1 LVVARARL
9 HALSK
14 PVRTVIMGAA
24 GRDFHNFN
32 VYFRENPDYEV
43 VAFTATQIP
52 GIEGRTYPPG
62 LSGSRY
68 PNGIPILPEEDLP
81 KLIKERSIE
90 LVVLAYSDLS
100 YADVMHKASIVLACG
115 ADFRLM
121 GPKTTWLKSNLPVV
135 SVCAV
140 RTGAGKS
147 TVSRSVSRSL
157 KKLFGRVVVIRHPM
171 PYGTLEKEVCERFA
185 TYEDMA
191 RYECTIEERE
201 EYEPH
206 IDIGNIVYAGVDYE
220 KILREAEKEA
230 DVILWDGGNNDLPF
244 YKPDLQIVVVDPH
257 RPGDEIGY
265 YPGEANLRMADVVVI
280 NKVDTA
286 SAKDVK
292 TVRENVKRVRP
303 EARIVE
309 AASDIHV
316 DDKSL
321 IRGKRVVAIEDGPT
335 VTHGGMKEGVGAI
348 AARKFKAKTLIDP
361 RKYAVGSIKRTY
373 EKFPHLRTVL
383 PAMGYGEK
391 QIKDLEQTIAAIN
404 CDSLVLGTPIDLR
417 RIMKLSKPAVRV
429 RYEIR
434 EVTKPTLDEI
444 LRSVP
449 LKVAQR
455 SS

>member
-1 LVVARARL
+1 
-9 HALSK
+9 
-14 PVRTVIMGAA
+14 MGAA

-32 VYFRENPDYEV
+32 VYFRKKREYEV

-52 GIEGRTYPPG
+52 GIEGRTYPPK
-62 LSGSRY
+62 LSGRLY
-68 PNGIPILPEEDLP
+68 PKGVPILPETDLP
-81 KLIKERSIE
+81 KIIKKENVD

-100 YADVMHKASIVLACG
+100 YDDVMHKASVVLACG

-121 GPKTTWLKSNLPVV
+121 GPKTTMLKSKLPMI

-147 TVSRSVSRSL
+147 TVSRTVCRSL
-157 KKLFGRVVVIRHPM
+157 KKKYGRVVVIRHPM
-171 PYGTLEKEVCERFA
+171 PYGKLSEEVCERFA
-185 TYEDMA
+185 TYEDMK

-206 IDIGNIVYAGVDYE
+206 IEVGNVVYAGVDYE
-220 KILREAEKEA
+220 QILREAEKEA
-230 DVILWDGGNNDLPF
+230 DAILWDGGNNDLPF
-244 YKPDLQIVVVDPH
+244 YNPDLQIVVVDPL
-257 RPGDEIGY
+257 RPGHELLY

-286 SAKDVK
+286 SPENVE
-292 TVRENVKRVRP
+292 TVRKNVKMARP
-303 EARIVE
+303 EAKIVE
-309 AASDIHV
+309 AASEIHV
-316 DDKSL
+316 DDETL

-348 AARKFKAKTLIDP
+348 AARKFGAKQLVDP
-361 RKYAVGSIKRTY
+361 KPYAVGSIKRTY
-373 EKFPHLRTVL
+373 EKYPHLGQVL

-391 QIKDLEQTIAAIN
+391 QIRELEQTIAAID

-417 RIMKLSKPAVRV
+417 RIMNLPKPAVRV

-434 EVTKPTLDEI
+434 ETTKPTLDEI
-444 LRSVP
+444 LRTMPIKTAEKS
-449 LKVAQR
+449 R
-455 SS
+455 

>member
-1 LVVARARL
+1 
-9 HALSK
+9 
-14 PVRTVIMGAA
+14 MGAA

-52 GIEGRTYPPG
+52 GIEGRTYPTT

-121 GPKTTWLKSNLPVV
+121 GPKTTWLKSKLPVV

-157 KKLFGRVVVIRHPM
+157 KKLFRRVVVIRHPM

-321 IRGKRVVAIEDGPT
+321 IRGKRVVAVEDGPT

-404 CDSLVLGTPIDLR
+404 CDSIVLGTPIDLR

>member
-1 LVVARARL
+1 
-9 HALSK
+9 
-14 PVRTVIMGAA
+14 MGAA

-32 VYFRENPDYEV
+32 VYFRNKPEYEV

-52 GIEGRTYPPG
+52 GIEGRTYPPK
-62 LSGSRY
+62 LSGQLY
-68 PNGIPILPEEDLP
+68 PKGVPILPETDLP
-81 KLIKERSIE
+81 KIIKEENVE

-100 YADVMHKASIVLACG
+100 YDDVMHKASVALACG

-121 GPKTTWLKSNLPVV
+121 GPKTTMLKSKLPVI

-147 TVSRSVSRSL
+147 TVSRTVSRSL
-157 KKLFGRVVVIRHPM
+157 KKNYGRVVVIRHPM
-171 PYGTLEKEVCERFA
+171 PYGKLSEEVCERFA
-185 TYEDMA
+185 TYEDMK

-206 IDIGNIVYAGVDYE
+206 IEIGNVVYAGVDYE
-220 KILREAEKEA
+220 QILREAEKEA

-244 YKPDLQIVVVDPH
+244 YKPDLQIVVVDPL
-257 RPGDEIGY
+257 RPGHELLY

-286 SAKDVK
+286 SPENVE
-292 TVRENVKRVRP
+292 TVRKNVKMARP
-303 EARIVE
+303 EAKVVE
-309 AASDIHV
+309 AASEIHV
-316 DDKSL
+316 DDETL

-348 AARKFKAKTLIDP
+348 AARKFGAKQLVDP
-361 RKYAVGSIKRTY
+361 KPYAVGSIKLTY
-373 EKFPHLRTVL
+373 EKYPHLGQVL

-391 QIKDLEQTIAAIN
+391 QVRELEQTIAAID

-417 RIMKLSKPAVRV
+417 RIMNLPKPAVRV

-434 EVTKPTLDEI
+434 ETTKPTLDEI
-444 LRSVP
+444 LRTMP
-449 LKVAQR
+449 INVAR
-455 SS
+455 KSR

>member
-1 LVVARARL
+1 M
-9 HALSK
+9 SS
-14 PVRTVIMGAA
+14 PVRTAIMGAA

-32 VYFRENPDYEV
+32 VYFRDNPEYDV

-52 GIEGRTYPPG
+52 GIAGRTYPPT

-68 PNGIPILPEEDLP
+68 PNGLPILPEEDLP
-81 KLIKERSIE
+81 KLIKEKDVD
-90 LVVLAYSDLS
+90 LVVLAYSDLA

-121 GPKTTWLKSNLPVV
+121 GPKTTWLKSNLPIV

-147 TVSRSVSRSL
+147 TVSRTVSRSL
-157 KKLFGRVVVIRHPM
+157 KKIFGRVVVIRHPM

-185 TYEDMA
+185 TYEDMN

-230 DVILWDGGNNDLPF
+230 NVILWDGGNNDLPF

-257 RPGDEIGY
+257 RPGDEVGY

-286 SAKDVK
+286 AAKDVK

-303 EARIVE
+303 EAAIVE

-348 AARKFKAKTLIDP
+348 AARRFGAKTLIDP

-373 EKFPHLRTVL
+373 EKYPHLGKVL
-383 PAMGYGEK
+383 PAMGYGQK
-391 QIKDLEQTIAAIN
+391 QVKDLEQTIDSIN

-417 RIMKLSKPAVRV
+417 RIMKLQKPAVRV

-434 EVTKPTLDEI
+434 EVTKPKLDEI

-449 LKVAQR
+449 ISVPQR
-455 SS
+455 SR

>member
-1 LVVARARL
+1 
-9 HALSK
+9 
-14 PVRTVIMGAA
+14 MGAA

-32 VYFRENPDYEV
+32 VYFRDNPHYDV

-52 GIEGRTYPPG
+52 GIENRTYPPT

-68 PNGIPILPEEDLP
+68 PNGIPILPEGDLP
-81 KLIKERSIE
+81 KIIKEKNVD
-90 LVVLAYSDLS
+90 LAVLAYSDLS

-115 ADFRLM
+115 PDFRLM
-121 GPKTTWLKSNLPVV
+121 GPKTTMLKSNLPVV

-157 KKLFGRVVVIRHPM
+157 KKLLGRVVVIRHPM
-171 PYGTLEKEVCERFA
+171 PYGKLSEEVCERFA
-185 TYEDMA
+185 TYEDMS
-191 RYECTIEERE
+191 RFECTIEERE

-206 IDIGNIVYAGVDYE
+206 IDIGNVVYAGVDYE

-244 YKPDLQIVVVDPH
+244 CRPDLQIVVVDPF
-257 RPGDEIGY
+257 RPGDEVGY

-309 AASDIHV
+309 AASEIHV
-316 DDKSL
+316 DDRSL
-321 IRGKRVVAIEDGPT
+321 VRGKRVVAVEDGPT

-348 AARKFKAKTLIDP
+348 AARKFGAKQLIDP
-361 RKYAVGSIKRTY
+361 RKYAVGSIKRIF
-373 EKFPHLRTVL
+373 EKYPHLGKVL

-391 QIKDLEQTIAAIN
+391 QIKELEQTIDSID
-404 CDSLVLGTPIDLR
+404 CDAFVFGTPIDLR
-417 RIMKLSKPAVRV
+417 RIMKVPKPAVRV

-434 EVTKPTLDEI
+434 EVTKPTLYEI
-444 LRSVP
+444 LRSMP
-449 LKVAQR
+449 ISAIQR
-455 SS
+455 SC